1 MRIYDATIDE
11 TGMLG
16 VNAISLVE
24 YPAIEANFVA
34 LSKQEILLQK
44 FDEARQMLFG
54 PVLIPDQLIL
64 RRDEEGDYYIRYS
77 KEVIQQAAY
86 DFIKKNRQHNHTV
99 EHSMAINSATVVETW
114 IKEGESDKSVQ
125 LGFDLPV
132 GTWFVGTKVDDPK
145 MFELAKTGA
154 LKGFSIEGF
163 FDMKQPIEQT
173 EQKILEG
180 VKELLSSLNPS

>member
-1 MRIYDATIDE
+1 MRIYDATIDD

-24 YPAIEANFVA
+24 YPAIEKNFVA
-34 LSKQEILLQK
+34 LAHQEVQFQK
-44 FDEARQMLFG
+44 IDEERQMLFG

-77 KEVIQQAAY
+77 AKVIEQVAH
-86 DFIKKNRQHNHTV
+86 DFIKKNRQHNHTL
-99 EHSMAINSATVVETW
+99 EHEMAINSATVVETW
-114 IKEGESDKSVQ
+114 IKESEADKSVM

-132 GTWFVGTKVDDPK
+132 GTWFVGTKIDDPK

-154 LKGFSIEGF
+154 VKGFSIEGF
-163 FDMKQPIEQT
+163 FDMKQSTEQIEQSLLNDI
-173 EQKILEG
+173 EK
-180 VKELLSSLNPS
+180 LLSFTAF